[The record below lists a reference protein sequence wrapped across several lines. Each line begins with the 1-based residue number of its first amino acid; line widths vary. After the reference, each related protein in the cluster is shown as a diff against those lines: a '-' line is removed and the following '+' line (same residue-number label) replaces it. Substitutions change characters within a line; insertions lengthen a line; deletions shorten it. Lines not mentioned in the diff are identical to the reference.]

1 SAADVSLP
9 EVAAPTV
16 AAPVVPAPVPGIAVD
31 SVAQMP
37 GDGAALGA
45 MMQQQQESMLA
56 WGATAQQQTGEVVN
70 PALASVGTTA
80 QTMNDTQFQP
90 VMLGMQTA
98 MSATGSAVLAM
109 TSTAWTPA

>member
-1 SAADVSLP
+1 
-9 EVAAPTV
+9 
-16 AAPVVPAPVPGIAVD
+16 
-31 SVAQMP
+31 
-37 GDGAALGA
+37 
-45 MMQQQQESMLA
+45 MQQQQESMLA

-109 TSTAWTPA
+109 TSTAWTPAMLGMQAASNATGANTS